1 MVGCALPDVNREAAP
16 EKKLH
21 ILWNSSKRQDSK
33 LHALLQRQGIDMPE
47 RFLASVLPQHE
58 AAELYR
64 LMVVGIR
71 EVAVFLMDPDG
82 YITVWNKG
90 AQDMKGY
97 TADEAL
103 GSHLRLLYTDEDRA
117 AGRPEHNLAM
127 AAEHGFF
134 TEEAWRK
141 RKDGSLF
148 WAHIALTGLRATD
161 NTLLGFSKVTLDLTR
176 HRLLEQCKKEKEEI
190 DLILRAAESGT
201 WKWDLEH
208 DQVEVSSH
216 LMTLLGYGTA
226 ANTLCFDRWLDF
238 AHPDDR
244 GALRARLEAVRAAPE
259 TAPLESE
266 VRLRSRRGGYQ
277 WFFLR
282 ANWHAAAADMPLVFF
297 GACVAIDSLKAAEQE
312 QARLLAT
319 LEQERTRF
327 GTVLEQMPSGVVMAE
342 VPSGRLLYQN
352 RAVRD
357 LLGNEVDQ
365 IHNVHDYAR
374 LPFTDADGAPVPAGD
389 LPLARTVQHL
399 EPCTRELLC
408 VRADGTRKHL
418 AVTTAPVVDADGKSG
433 IAVAVV
439 HDVSGL
445 KQAELAAATE
455 KERALVTLAAI
466 TDGVITVDRGG
477 RVISLNPAA
486 ERLTCI
492 TDAQAHGRALREL
505 LRFVESDGAA
515 TIADAVDRCL
525 KENRVLARLPQQSTL
540 SPDGHHFAIES
551 AVAPVRLGDGEL
563 IGAVVVL
570 QDVTESRRL
579 MRRLGFEASHDA
591 LTGLVNRREFELRLG
606 RAIERAHHAGGATGA
621 LLYMDL
627 DQFKIVNDT
636 CGHTAGDGLLK
647 MLATS
652 YAEHVRE
659 RDTLARI
666 GGDEFALIVEHCDI
680 EEALGV
686 AHKILEATRTF
697 RYPCKGQLFQLGVS
711 IGLCP
716 IERGTAGV
724 EDTMRRADHACY
736 IAKERGRNR
745 VYVHYQDDVDFAQR
759 RSDMHWVTRMSHAFQ
774 HDQLQLYYQPIVA
787 LDDGELAQH
796 YEILLRLR
804 NGSNAPI
811 LPGTF
816 LPAAER
822 YDVILKIDRWVLQHT
837 LAWLA
842 DHPDHLDQ
850 LATCSINLSR
860 RSLADQSF
868 HAYAADLID
877 ASRVPASKLCFEITE
892 HGAIADM
899 PKTIAFIE
907 ALSARGC
914 RFSLDD
920 FGTGMT
926 SFTYLKQ
933 LPVDF
938 IKIDGSFIQ
947 MMSSSAVD
955 FEMVR
960 FTNDISHMMG
970 RKTIAEY
977 VSDAGILARLKEI
990 GVDFA
995 QGYCIG
1001 KPRPLAA

>member
-1 MVGCALPDVNREAAP
+1 
-16 EKKLH
+16 
-21 ILWNSSKRQDSK
+21 
-33 LHALLQRQGIDMPE
+33 MPE

-71 EVAVFLMDPDG
+71 DIAVFLMDPG
-82 YITVWNKG
+82 GHITVWNKG
-90 AQDMKGY
+90 AQEMKGY

-103 GSHLRLLYTDEDRA
+103 GSHLRLLYTDEDQA
-117 AGRPEHNLAM
+117 SERPEHNLAM

-148 WAHIALTGLRATD
+148 WAHIALTALRD
-161 NTLLGFSKVTLDLTR
+161 RNNVLLGFSKVTTDITR
-176 HRLLEQCKKEKEEI
+176 HRLLEQCTKEREEI

-201 WKWDLEH
+201 WKWDIARQ
-208 DQVEVSSH
+208 QVEVSSH
-216 LMTLLGYGTA
+216 LMTLLGYEATTS
-226 ANTLCFDRWLDF
+226 TLSFVRWLDF
-238 AHPDDR
+238 VHADDR
-244 GALRARLEAVRAAPE
+244 APFRAQLEAVRAAPE
-259 TAPLESE
+259 TAPLETE
-266 VRLRSRRGGYQ
+266 VRFRSRRGGFQ

-282 ANWHAAAADMPLVFF
+282 ANWHETGTIKPLIFL
-297 GACVAIDSLKAAEQE
+297 GACVAIDSLKAAEHE

-319 LEQERTRF
+319 LAHERTRF
-327 GTVLEQMPSGVVMAE
+327 STVLEQMPSGVVMAD
-342 VPSGRLLYQN
+342 VPSGRLIYQN

-357 LLGNEVDQ
+357 MLGSAMEHIDSYR
-365 IHNVHDYAR
+365 DYAR
-374 LPFTDADGAPVPAGD
+374 FGFTDAAGNLIPVDD
-389 LPLARTVQHL
+389 LPLARTVLHQ
-399 EPCTRELLC
+399 EPCNVQDLLYA
-408 VRADGTRKHL
+408 RADGTHL
-418 AVTTAPVVDADGKSG
+418 HMAVTTAPVRDADGVAR

-466 TDGVITVDRGG
+466 TDGVITVNCACE
-477 RVISLNPAA
+477 VISLNPAA
-486 ERLTCI
+486 ERLTGSSE
-492 TDAQAHGRALREL
+492 AQAQGRSLRAL
-505 LRFVESDGAA
+505 LRFDEPDGAG
-515 TIADAVDRCL
+515 TIADAVERSL
-525 KENRVLARLPQQSTL
+525 QENRALTRLPHHTIL
-540 SPDGHHFAIES
+540 SHDEHQFAIES
-551 AVAPVRLGDGEL
+551 AVAPVRLSDGKL

-570 QDVTESRRL
+570 HDVTESKRL

-606 RAIERAHHAGGATGA
+606 RAIDRAQHAGGATAA

-636 CGHTAGDGLLK
+636 CGHAAGDDLLK
-647 MLATS
+647 MLAAA
-652 YAEHVRE
+652 YAEQVRE

-666 GGDEFALIVEHCDI
+666 GGDEFALIVEHCDV
-680 EEALGV
+680 EEALAV

-716 IERGTAGV
+716 IDRATAGV

-745 VYVHYQDDVDFAQR
+745 VYVHYQGDADFAQR
-759 RSDMHWVTRMSHAFQ
+759 RSDMHWVTRMTHAFQ
-774 HDQLQLYYQPIVA
+774 NDQLQLYCQPIVA
-787 LDDGELAQH
+787 LADGEAHHH

-804 NGSNAPI
+804 NGSGCPI

-822 YDVILKIDRWVLQHT
+822 YDVILKIDRWVLART
-837 LAWLA
+837 LDWLA
-842 DHPDHLDQ
+842 AHPAHMEDLG
-850 LATCSINLSR
+850 TCSINLSR

-868 HAYAADLID
+868 HKYAAELID
-877 ASRVPASKLCFEITE
+877 ASQVPASKLCFEITE

-899 PKTIAFIE
+899 QKTIAFIE

-926 SFTYLKQ
+926 SFAYLKQ

-955 FEMVR
+955 YEMVR
-960 FTNDISHMMG
+960 FTNHISHMMG

-977 VSDAGILARLKEI
+977 VSEPGILARLKEI

-1001 KPRPLAA
+1001 KPRPLAL

>member
-1 MVGCALPDVNREAAP
+1 
-16 EKKLH
+16 
-21 ILWNSSKRQDSK
+21 
-33 LHALLQRQGIDMPE
+33 
-47 RFLASVLPQHE
+47 
-58 AAELYR
+58 
-64 LMVVGIR
+64 
-71 EVAVFLMDPDG
+71 
-82 YITVWNKG
+82 
-90 AQDMKGY
+90 
-97 TADEAL
+97 
-103 GSHLRLLYTDEDRA
+103 
-117 AGRPEHNLAM
+117 
-127 AAEHGFF
+127 
-134 TEEAWRK
+134 
-141 RKDGSLF
+141 
-148 WAHIALTGLRATD
+148 
-161 NTLLGFSKVTLDLTR
+161 
-176 HRLLEQCKKEKEEI
+176 
-190 DLILRAAESGT
+190 
-201 WKWDLEH
+201 
-208 DQVEVSSH
+208 
-216 LMTLLGYGTA
+216 
-226 ANTLCFDRWLDF
+226 
-238 AHPDDR
+238 
-244 GALRARLEAVRAAPE
+244 
-259 TAPLESE
+259 
-266 VRLRSRRGGYQ
+266 
-277 WFFLR
+277 
-282 ANWHAAAADMPLVFF
+282 
-297 GACVAIDSLKAAEQE
+297 
-312 QARLLAT
+312 
-319 LEQERTRF
+319 
-327 GTVLEQMPSGVVMAE
+327 
-342 VPSGRLLYQN
+342 
-352 RAVRD
+352 
-357 LLGNEVDQ
+357 
-365 IHNVHDYAR
+365 
-374 LPFTDADGAPVPAGD
+374 
-389 LPLARTVQHL
+389 
-399 EPCTRELLC
+399 
-408 VRADGTRKHL
+408 
-418 AVTTAPVVDADGKSG
+418 
-433 IAVAVV
+433 
-439 HDVSGL
+439 
-445 KQAELAAATE
+445 
-455 KERALVTLAAI
+455 
-466 TDGVITVDRGG
+466 
-477 RVISLNPAA
+477 
-486 ERLTCI
+486 
-492 TDAQAHGRALREL
+492 
-505 LRFVESDGAA
+505 
-515 TIADAVDRCL
+515 
-525 KENRVLARLPQQSTL
+525 
-540 SPDGHHFAIES
+540 
-551 AVAPVRLGDGEL
+551 
-563 IGAVVVL
+563 
-570 QDVTESRRL
+570 
-579 MRRLGFEASHDA
+579 
-591 LTGLVNRREFELRLG
+591 
-606 RAIERAHHAGGATGA
+606 
-621 LLYMDL
+621 
-627 DQFKIVNDT
+627 
-636 CGHTAGDGLLK
+636 
-647 MLATS
+647 
-652 YAEHVRE
+652 
-659 RDTLARI
+659 
-666 GGDEFALIVEHCDI
+666 
-680 EEALGV
+680 
-686 AHKILEATRTF
+686 
-697 RYPCKGQLFQLGVS
+697 VS

-787 LDDGELAQH
+787 LDNGELAQH

-860 RSLADQSF
+860 RSLGDQSF

-977 VSDAGILARLKEI
+977 VSDTGILARLREI